1 MTKERTDGLY
11 LLLVGVAI
19 FVVAGL
25 AGERMRLAWMIDFK
39 SVYYGARCLIEHRD
53 PYQMG
58 EVLDVYL
65 KESGATTMD
74 TAERSKVLWTFVNVP
89 TAFLVLAPFGLLAW
103 GPAHILW
110 MAATGMGM
118 ILSAILFWRLVAGVA
133 PLLGGGLI
141 ALWLV
146 NCIGLLLLGNPAG
159 MALSL
164 GIVSVWC
171 LIRERFALAGVI
183 CLALSLT
190 IKPQDT
196 GFVWLYFLLAGGV
209 YRKRALQTLGLTAV
223 LSLGA
228 ILGVYQV
235 SPHWVHELS
244 SNLAF
249 SVGPGGENNPE
260 PGNMLAGTVGMMIHL
275 QTVTA
280 IMWSDPRFYNW
291 AAYLVCG
298 VLVLLW
304 IAITLRRRGSPD
316 RAWLALAAIAAFSML
331 PVYHRTHDAKLL
343 LLSVPACVM
352 LYAEKNR
359 LGRLAVIVTAA
370 AFVLTGDLPLLLL
383 VEAAHPLR
391 DSSPEWLSKAAT
403 ILLAR
408 PAPLILFVM
417 GSLYLW
423 AYAQRV
429 AEKP

>member
-1 MTKERTDGLY
+1 MTKERDGLH
-11 LLLVGVAI
+11 LLIVGIAI
-19 FVVAGL
+19 FVVIGL
-25 AGERMRLAWMIDFK
+25 TGERMRVAWMIDFK
-39 SVYYGARCLIEHRD
+39 SVYYGARCLVEHRD
-53 PYQMG
+53 PYKMG
-58 EVLDVYL
+58 EVLNVYA
-65 KESGATTMD
+65 KESGTTTMN
-74 TAERSKVLWTFVNVP
+74 TAERSRVLWTFVNVP
-89 TAFLVLAPFGLLAW
+89 TAFLALAPFGLLAW

-110 MAATGMGM
+110 MAATGVGM
-118 ILSAILFWRLVAGVA
+118 ILSAILFWTLVTDVA
-133 PLLGGGLI
+133 PTLGGGLI
-141 ALWLV
+141 ALWIV

-159 MALSL
+159 IALSL
-164 GIVSVWC
+164 GFVAVWC
-171 LIRERFALAGVI
+171 LMRERFVLAGVI

-223 LSLGA
+223 LSLCT
-228 ILGVYQV
+228 ILWVYQV
-235 SPHWVHELS
+235 SPHWFQELS

-249 SVGPGGENNPE
+249 SVGPGGENNPA

-280 IMWSDPRFYNW
+280 ILWSDPRFYNW

-298 VLVLLW
+298 VLVLPW
-304 IAITLRRRGSPD
+304 IAATLRRRGSPD

-343 LLSVPACVM
+343 LLSVPACAM

-370 AFVLTGDLPLLLL
+370 AFVLTSDLPLLLL
-383 VEAAHPLR
+383 VDAAHPLR
-391 DSSPEWLSKAAT
+391 GSSPEWLGKVAT
-403 ILLAR
+403 IVLAR
-408 PAPLILFVM
+408 PAPLSLLAM

-423 AYAQRV
+423 AYAQKTV
-429 AEKP
+429 ESP